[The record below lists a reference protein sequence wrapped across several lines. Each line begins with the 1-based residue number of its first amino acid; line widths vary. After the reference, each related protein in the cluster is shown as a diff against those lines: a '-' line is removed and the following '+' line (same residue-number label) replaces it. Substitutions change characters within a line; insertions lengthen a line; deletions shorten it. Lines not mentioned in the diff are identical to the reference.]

1 MRLMTVIGSH
11 RKNGNTAQ
19 IAALLEEQL
28 QAAAA
33 EAGDLLEIETVYLG
47 QRRIGLCRGC
57 RICFDHGEEECP
69 LQDDLLAIRASMQAA
84 DGLIVATPVYVDDV
98 SGTAKNWIDRLAFVC
113 HRPEFAGKSA
123 FLVATVGI
131 GPTSHTLRTL
141 RMALMSWGYHI
152 VGQAGFKMG
161 ALMPREQTAA
171 RYGQRAEQIAREFYG
186 AIRRGKYTNPSFLS
200 LMTFKIQQRSWHLA
214 ARDSVDYAYWHS
226 QGWTESDREYYIEH
240 EASRAK
246 VASARLAGAL
256 LARFVT

>member
-1 MRLMTVIGSH
+1 MKLMTIVGSH

-19 IAALLEEQL
+19 IVGLIEEEL

-33 EAGDLLEIETVYLG
+33 EAGDALEIETVYLG
-47 QRRIGLCRGC
+47 RRELGMCRGC
-57 RICFDHGEEECP
+57 RTCFDQGEEACP
-69 LQDDLLAIRASMQAA
+69 LQDDLLALRASMQAA
-84 DGLIVATPVYVDDV
+84 DGLLVATPVYVDDV
-98 SGTAKNWIDRLAFVC
+98 SGTVKNWIDRLAFVC

-161 ALMPREQTAA
+161 ARMAREETVA
-171 RYGQRAEQIAREFYG
+171 RYGQRAEGLGRQFYR
-186 AIRRGKYTNPSFLS
+186 AIRQRKYANPSFLS

-214 ARDSVDYAYWHS
+214 AKDSVDYAYWHS
-226 QGWTESDREYYIEH
+226 QGWTDPDREYYIEH

-246 VASARLAGAL
+246 IACARLAGAV

>member
-1 MRLMTVIGSH
+1 MTLIGSH

-19 IAALLEEQL
+19 IVGLIEEQL
-28 QAAAA
+28 RVAAAKTG
-33 EAGDLLEIETVYLG
+33 ESLEIESAYLG
-47 QRRIGLCRGC
+47 ERKIGMCRGC
-57 RICFDHGEEECP
+57 RICFDQGEEECP

-98 SGTAKNWIDRLAFVC
+98 SGTVKNWIDRLAFVC

-161 ALMPREQTAA
+161 ALMPREQTVA
-171 RYGQRAEQIAREFYG
+171 RYGQRAERIAREFSG
-186 AIRRGKYTNPSFLS
+186 AIRKRTYATPSFLS

-214 ARDSVDYAYWHS
+214 DRDSVDYAYWHG
-226 QGWTESDREYYIEH
+226 QGWTEPEREYYIEH